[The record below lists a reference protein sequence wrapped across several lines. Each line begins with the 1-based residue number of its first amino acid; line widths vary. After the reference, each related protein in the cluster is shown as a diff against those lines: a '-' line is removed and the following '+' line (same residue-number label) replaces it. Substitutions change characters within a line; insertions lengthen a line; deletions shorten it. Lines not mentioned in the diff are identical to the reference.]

1 MFQSRSVKK
10 IKEWVEEMHLE
21 RCIGSVSGRV
31 LLVPKG
37 AFSPPSFI
45 GKGPF
50 IVMYS
55 AGRVMRVCAL
65 HEARSI
71 SEDLLRS
78 VVRTP
83 RKMSHYPLL
92 FSHYR
97 GSLLSLSAAPEL
109 SLPLSFL
116 ALLLPRSFLRSPSS
130 PAFTRVH
137 PHSSLANPFSLEL
150 HAYTRHALAC
160 LHLRARVRVNDEW
173 EHSVSIGT
181 SSRTLL
187 PYIRKIQTRISII

>member
-1 MFQSRSVKK
+1 
-10 IKEWVEEMHLE
+10 MHL
-21 RCIGSVSGRV
+21 GSVSGRV

-71 SEDLLRS
+71 SEDPLRS

-150 HAYTRHALAC
+150 HAYT
-160 LHLRARVRVNDEW
+160 
-173 EHSVSIGT
+173 
-181 SSRTLL
+181 SSRSRVS
-187 PYIRKIQTRISII
+187 PFARTRPREWRMRAQCLYRNQFAYLITVYP